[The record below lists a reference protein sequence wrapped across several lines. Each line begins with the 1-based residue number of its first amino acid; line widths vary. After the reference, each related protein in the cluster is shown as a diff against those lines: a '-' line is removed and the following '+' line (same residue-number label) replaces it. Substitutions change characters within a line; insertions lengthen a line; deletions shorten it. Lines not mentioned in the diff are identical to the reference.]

1 MSDALQPADG
11 TYEYH
16 EKKYRLEEHEHE
28 KWFVYDGERHLGD
41 IEHTVS
47 PAEGAESA
55 YVWHSADAADSSDRA
70 EAEPMEGWRVALEY
84 LIDHSR

>member
-1 MSDALQPADG
+1 MAEGPEFTDG

-16 EKKYRLEEHEHE
+16 EKKYRIEELDHE

-41 IEHTVS
+41 IEHAAS
-47 PAEGAESA
+47 RADPDAPL
-55 YVWHSADAADSSDRA
+55 YVWHAAGSTDRA
-70 EAEPMEGWRVALEY
+70 ETEPMEGWRLALEY